1 MTRNELDNH
10 FQMVQLLHEAQEL
23 QRATIA
29 KAEKEKGNTALLR
42 ILQESLADI
51 NQSIAHYENLIA
63 ASSPDV
69 AAFIS
74 SVKAPRIRQMLRL
87 RYLHGLAWC
96 EIPDY
101 FGPGISEAGC
111 RVACARYLR
120 AHCH

>member
-1 MTRNELDNH
+1 MRREVLDEY
-10 FQMVQLLHEAQEL
+10 FRMVQQLHEAQEL
-23 QRATIA
+23 QQITMA
-29 KAEKEKGNTALLR
+29 KAEKEKANAKLMP
-42 ILQESLADI
+42 ILQEALADI
-51 NQSIAHYENLIA
+51 NQNITRYENLIA

-69 AAFIS
+69 AVFIS

-96 EIPDY
+96 EIPEY